1 MKSACLKIALL
12 LICFPL
18 CLTAWS
24 QTKMVSGKVTSGEDS
39 QPLSGVSVIVKNKS
53 IGTQTAGN
61 GEFSIEASSND
72 ILVFSYSGYAPQEV
86 QVGIS
91 SSVNI
96 SLKAELAKMDEVV
109 VVGYGTQS
117 RRNVTSSVSK
127 MDKEV
132 LANAPRS
139 NVGSA
144 LQGTVSGLQAVN
156 ATGQPGAGPILLLRG
171 GASINSPGAPLV
183 VIDGT
188 IRSYNDIASED
199 IASIELLKDA
209 ASTAIYGARD
219 TFKSVDTSSLVD
231 KVEASLVELL
241 LERKLRVG
249 DVIPKEIELS
259 EALGVSRTVIREA
272 LTRLRLMGLIESKK
286 KKGSVITSPDLF
298 GMMSKSMNP
307 HILDQDTLREIFE
320 IRLVLE
326 IGMADLIF
334 KHITREDI
342 EELKKIV
349 SNEPPATQYHLF
361 NIEHEIAFHG
371 KLYEITGNNT
381 MKKFQK
387 MLLPVFD
394 YVHNS
399 GLLKKQP
406 MLKTFVSHKG
416 LVDIL
421 EDGTPELF
429 RNAMRN
435 HLENHFARLFS

>member
-1 MKSACLKIALL
+1 MSL
-12 LICFPL
+12 P
-18 CLTAWS
+18 
-24 QTKMVSGKVTSGEDS
+24 
-39 QPLSGVSVIVKNKS
+39 
-53 IGTQTAGN
+53 
-61 GEFSIEASSND
+61 
-72 ILVFSYSGYAPQEV
+72 VF
-86 QVGIS
+86 
-91 SSVNI
+91 
-96 SLKAELAKMDEVV
+96 
-109 VVGYGTQS
+109 
-117 RRNVTSSVSK
+117 
-127 MDKEV
+127 KET
-132 LANAPRS
+132 L
-139 NVGSA
+139 
-144 LQGTVSGLQAVN
+144 
-156 ATGQPGAGPILLLRG
+156 
-171 GASINSPGAPLV
+171 
-183 VIDGT
+183 
-188 IRSYNDIASED
+188 
-199 IASIELLKDA
+199 
-209 ASTAIYGARD
+209 
-219 TFKSVDTSSLVD
+219 KSVDTSSLVD

-241 LERKLRVG
+241 QERKLKVG
-249 DVIPKEIELS
+249 DVIPKEIELA
-259 EALGVSRTVIREA
+259 EALGVSRTVVREA

-286 KKGSVITSPDLF
+286 KKGSVITSPDIF

-307 HILDQDTLREIFE
+307 HILDQETLREIFE

-334 KHITREDI
+334 QRITKQDI
-342 EELKKIV
+342 EELKNIV

-406 MLKTFVSHKG
+406 LLKTFVSHKG

-435 HLENHFARLFS
+435 HLENHFARLFD